1 MKELVKVTIDANN
14 DQLVS
19 GRELHGFLEVKD
31 NYTDWFKRMIKYGF
45 EENIDF
51 VSFSEKSDKPFGG
64 RPQINHSLKLDMA
77 KEVSMIQRTEKGKLA
92 RQYFIQ
98 VEKEYTQHQLDTS
111 KLSPELQMFNGL
123 FQAVASQE
131 MATKRLST
139 KVDSI
144 SEIVALNSTDWR
156 KDSRQLINQIAKT
169 QGGYDAY
176 REIQSDIYQELD
188 RRAGSSLKIRLTNL
202 RNRMA
207 GEGATKSQRDKT
219 SRLDVIAQD
228 KRLLEIYLAIV
239 KEFAIKYGVWNNEF

>member
-156 KDSRQLINQIAKT
+156 KDSRQLINQIAKK

>member
-77 KEVSMIQRTEKGKLA
+77 KEVSMIQRTEKGKQA